1 MIPRIILTNDMN
13 HLLNEI
19 FGGNF
24 DVRLS
29 LLCMLAISM
38 FPAYVITMKKLQLC
52 EIHDLIV
59 SVRSK
64 GDDFDKYV
72 SPEVARDLSVQLFRA
87 GVKDNQQLNAIVRS
101 GSIQEDSP
109 SEPVSSYLLS
119 WTSGINSLR
128 LTAV

>member
-13 HLLNEI
+13 HLLNET

-87 GVKDNQQLNAIVRS
+87 GVKDNQQLNAIGRS

-119 WTSGINSLR
+119 
-128 LTAV
+128 